1 MTCPAVAPDMIL
13 SVRPGPLVLLVPSR
27 AAGMELPRRLA
38 STGRAVAGVYP
49 LTLTD
54 LARAVAEPALL
65 GRGLQAWDAGHAA
78 LLAARLLE
86 GPHGLR
92 LAPEVSTARVAQ
104 ALARTLS
111 ELRRAAVD
119 PARLDAVAAL
129 GA

>member
-1 MTCPAVAPDMIL
+1 
-13 SVRPGPLVLLVPSR
+13 
-27 AAGMELPRRLA
+27 MEIPRRLA

-78 LLAARLLE
+78 LLAARMLE
-86 GPHGLR
+86 GPHGLK
-92 LAPEVSTARVAQ
+92 LAADAPHERVAL

-119 PARLDAVAAL
+119 PARLDDTAAAGTTPEDRERL
-129 GA
+129 RALADLYRGFHERIEG